1 MILLIISCILLAIV
15 LGYITKIN
23 VGLFAMVFS
32 YIIGAFFMDLEV
44 KKIIAFWPISIFF
57 VIFAVS
63 LFYNFAV
70 VNGTLEKLS
79 GHLMYR
85 FANYPYLLPF
95 VIFAISAI
103 IAALG
108 AGFYTVLAF
117 MAPLTFLLCDK
128 VGLSK
133 IAGAMAINYGA
144 LGGANFMTSQSGI
157 IFRTLMEKSGIDTG
171 VAFINS
177 SFIFIATIVLPIFV
191 LSFFVLSAF
200 RNKTQVS
207 VIEKPEAFDTKQKT
221 TLILM
226 FIMIFIVLAGPIAH
240 LIFPQISIIEYFN
253 KKIDIAMIAIIF
265 VAIALFLKLADEKK
279 VIALIPWNTLIMI
292 CGVGMLI
299 SVAVE
304 AGTIKWLSTLVKNEV
319 SVVFIPLTMCA
330 IAAFMSLFSS
340 TLGVVTPALFPI
352 IPSIAQ
358 SSGLSESLL
367 FTCIVIGAQASAI
380 SPFSSGGSLIL
391 GACPEKYREKL
402 FKDLLIKAVPIG
414 FGAAIIATIII
425 SFIL

>member
-1 MILLIISCILLAIV
+1 
-15 LGYITKIN
+15 
-23 VGLFAMVFS
+23 
-32 YIIGAFFMDLEV
+32 
-44 KKIIAFWPISIFF
+44 
-57 VIFAVS
+57 
-63 LFYNFAV
+63 
-70 VNGTLEKLS
+70 
-79 GHLMYR
+79 MYR

-207 VIEKPEAFDTKQKT
+207 VIEKPEAFDAKQKT
-221 TLILM
+221 TLISM

-358 SSGLSESLL
+358 SSGLSEALL

-402 FKDLLIKAVPIG
+402 FKDLLVKAVPIG

>member
-1 MILLIISCILLAIV
+1 M
-15 LGYITKIN
+15 
-23 VGLFAMVFS
+23 
-32 YIIGAFFMDLEV
+32 
-44 KKIIAFWPISIFF
+44 
-57 VIFAVS
+57 IFAVS

-85 FANYPYLLPF
+85 FANYSYLLPF
-95 VIFAISAI
+95 VIFAISVI

-157 IFRTLMEKSGIDTG
+157 IFCTLMEKSGIDTG

-207 VIEKPEAFDTKQKT
+207 VIEKPEAFDTKQKNN
-221 TLILM
+221 
-226 FIMIFIVLAGPIAH
+226 FDFDV
-240 LIFPQISIIEYFN
+240 YN
-253 KKIDIAMIAIIF
+253 DIYRFGRAY
-265 VAIALFLKLADEKK
+265 
-279 VIALIPWNTLIMI
+279 
-292 CGVGMLI
+292 
-299 SVAVE
+299 S
-304 AGTIKWLSTLVKNEV
+304 S
-319 SVVFIPLTMCA
+319 SY
-330 IAAFMSLFSS
+330 FSS
-340 TLGVVTPALFPI
+340 NFYNRVF
-352 IPSIAQ
+352 
-358 SSGLSESLL
+358 
-367 FTCIVIGAQASAI
+367 
-380 SPFSSGGSLIL
+380 
-391 GACPEKYREKL
+391 
-402 FKDLLIKAVPIG
+402 
-414 FGAAIIATIII
+414 
-425 SFIL
+425 

>member
-1 MILLIISCILLAIV
+1 MVFLIIASLIVAIV
-15 LGYITKIN
+15 LGYVTRHN
-23 VGLFAMVFS
+23 VGIFAMIFA
-32 YIIGAFFMDLEV
+32 YIIGAFFMDLAP

-63 LFYNFAV
+63 LFYNFATA
-70 VNGTLEKLS
+70 NGTLEKLS

-95 VIFAISAI
+95 VIFAVSAI

-108 AGFYTVLAF
+108 AGFYSVLAF

-128 VGLSK
+128 MALSK
-133 IAGAMAINYGA
+133 VAGAMAINYGA

-157 IFRTLMEKSGIDTG
+157 IFRGLMENSGIDSST
-171 VAFINS
+171 AFVNS
-177 SFIFIATIVLPIFV
+177 GIIFAFTIFLPIVV
-191 LSFFVLSAF
+191 LSFFVFGAF
-200 RNKTQVS
+200 KNRAKISLIV
-207 VIEKPEAFDTKQKT
+207 KPEPFDKKQKT

-226 FIMIFIVLAGPIAH
+226 FLMIVIV
-240 LIFPQISIIEYFN
+240 LIFPILSIIFPHNDTLAYFN
-253 KKIDIAMIAIIF
+253 KKIDIAMIAMIF
-265 VAIALFLKLADEKK
+265 VALALFLKLADEKK
-279 VIALIPWNTLIMI
+279 VIALIPWGTLIMI

-299 SVAVE
+299 SIAVE
-304 AGTIKWLSTLVKNEV
+304 AGTINLLSNLVKNEV
-319 SVVFIPLTMCA
+319 NVLFIPLVMCV

-352 IPSIAQ
+352 VPSIAS
-358 SSGLSESLL
+358 SSGLSEILL
-367 FTCIVIGAQASAI
+367 FSCIVIGAQASAI

-391 GACPEKYREKL
+391 GSCPDKYKEKF
-402 FKDLLIKAVPIG
+402 FKDLLVKAVPLG
-414 FGAAIIATIII
+414 FMAAILATIIM

>member
-1 MILLIISCILLAIV
+1 M
-15 LGYITKIN
+15 
-23 VGLFAMVFS
+23 
-32 YIIGAFFMDLEV
+32 
-44 KKIIAFWPISIFF
+44 
-57 VIFAVS
+57 
-63 LFYNFAV
+63 
-70 VNGTLEKLS
+70 
-79 GHLMYR
+79 
-85 FANYPYLLPF
+85 
-95 VIFAISAI
+95 IFAISAI

-133 IAGAMAINYGA
+133 IAGAMAINYGT
-144 LGGANFMTSQSGI
+144 LSGANFMTSQSGI
-157 IFRTLMEKSGIDTG
+157 IFRTLMEKSGIDAG

-177 SFIFIATIVLPIFV
+177 GFIFIATIVLPIFV

-226 FIMIFIVLAGPIAH
+226 FIMIFIVFAGPIAH

-265 VAIALFLKLADEKK
+265 VVIALFLKLVDEKK

-299 SVAVE
+299 NVAVE
-304 AGTIKWLSTLVKNEV
+304 AGTIKWLSTLVK
-319 SVVFIPLTMCA
+319 M
-330 IAAFMSLFSS
+330 
-340 TLGVVTPALFPI
+340 
-352 IPSIAQ
+352 
-358 SSGLSESLL
+358 
-367 FTCIVIGAQASAI
+367 
-380 SPFSSGGSLIL
+380 
-391 GACPEKYREKL
+391 K
-402 FKDLLIKAVPIG
+402 
-414 FGAAIIATIII
+414 
-425 SFIL
+425 